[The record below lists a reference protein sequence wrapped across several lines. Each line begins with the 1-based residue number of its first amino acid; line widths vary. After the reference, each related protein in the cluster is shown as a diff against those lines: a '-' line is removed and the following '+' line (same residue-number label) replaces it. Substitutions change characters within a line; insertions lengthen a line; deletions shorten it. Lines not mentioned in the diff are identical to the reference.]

1 MMNYAVAISKD
12 ADMNNYSAVI
22 PDVSGC
28 YAFGDTID
36 ELLYE
41 TKSAIES
48 HIETTLD
55 CGLAFDFTTTPLE
68 VLQGDPDHANVI
80 AWAFVSVDEMA
91 FSKQVRFNVSWNEY
105 LLKRV
110 DEHIAKTH
118 DTRSGFLAKIASE
131 KLAMA

>member
-55 CGLAFDFTTTPLE
+55 CGLAFEITPTPLE
-68 VLQGDPDHANVI
+68 VLQGDPDHAAVS
-80 AWAFVSVDEMA
+80 AWARVAANEMA

>member
-12 ADMNNYSAVI
+12 AEMGNYSAVI

-36 ELLYE
+36 ELLAE

-55 CGLAFDFTTTPLE
+55 CGLAFGFTTTPLE
-68 VLQGDPDHANVI
+68 VLQSDPDHADVI
-80 AWAFVSVDEMA
+80 AWAFVSVDETA

-105 LLKRV
+105 LLRRV

-131 KLAMA
+131 KLATA